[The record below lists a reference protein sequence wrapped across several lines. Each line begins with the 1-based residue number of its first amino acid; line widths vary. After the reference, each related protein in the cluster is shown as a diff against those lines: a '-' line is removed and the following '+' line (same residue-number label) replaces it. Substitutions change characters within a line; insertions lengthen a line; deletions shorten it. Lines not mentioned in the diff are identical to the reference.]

1 MVKLDTDLMPK
12 KAISP
17 LRCRTILTILACTAT
32 ILIVPML
39 PGRSTIIEP
48 FDQARVNNF
57 NASRAEN
64 VFIGNSLLDTRINP
78 DLISELTGAK
88 TVSLAIDGT
97 APGIWYLQLSNVVA
111 QAEKRPS
118 QVFIFF
124 HDDLIT
130 RPIYFT
136 GIEDDSLVNS
146 LTKDV
151 KDLEKL
157 PAKSRS
163 ILEKFKDAFSKFY
176 PLSNLPNRRSSDPV
190 AWLAAEI
197 TGIENTYLSARSD
210 EFFSASNLREQA
222 DLIQQPKFHGEF
234 KVTVNDSFLPMFI
247 DIANEINIALVLVRV
262 APRPNHDGTPNE
274 TSELAKYSNELQNY
288 LAEHNIRYLDMNKIL
303 ETGFI
308 DAAMYYDGYHLK
320 HRFRDQYTESFLM
333 SITKSSG
340 SVYGSQAEQ

>member
-1 MVKLDTDLMPK
+1 MLKLDTELTPI
-12 KAISP
+12 KATSP
-17 LRCRTILTILACTAT
+17 LRCRTIFTLLAYAAT

-39 PGRSTIIEP
+39 PGRSTMVEN

-57 NASRAEN
+57 NASHAEN

-78 DLISELTGAK
+78 DLISELTGEK

-97 APGIWYLQLSNVVA
+97 APGIWYLQLANVVA
-111 QAEKRPS
+111 QAEKPPR

-136 GIEDDSLVNS
+136 GIKDESLVNS
-146 LTKDV
+146 LTKDI
-151 KDLEKL
+151 KDLEEL
-157 PAKSRS
+157 PAKSTTM
-163 ILEKFKDAFSKFY
+163 LEKFKDAFDKFY
-176 PLSNLPNRRSSDPV
+176 PLSNLPNRRSGDPV
-190 AWLAAEI
+190 TWLAAEI
-197 TGIENTYLSARSD
+197 SGIENTYLSARSD
-210 EFFSASNLREQA
+210 AFFAASNLREQA
-222 DLIQQPKFHGEF
+222 DLIQQPKFNGEF

-274 TSELAKYSNELQNY
+274 PAKLAKYSNELQNY
-288 LAEHNIRYLDMNKIL
+288 LAKHNIRYIDMNKIV

-308 DAAMYYDGYHLK
+308 DATMYYDGYHLK

-333 SITKSSG
+333 STTNSSS
-340 SVYGSQAEQ
+340 SVYGSQTE